1 MRKPVVFLIRISDNP
16 VSMWFAG
23 RSYESWTKAG
33 YGVQIVEAVTPATM
47 GDDGI
52 KINIAPIK
60 KMGRQRRPFSE
71 TEKAIFY
78 SHAKVLSIIARKT
91 SPAIVIEHD
100 AELIKPLPEEELNK
114 LDIASL
120 GGIMGFP
127 EFAGIPNQ
135 PKSNSWRSTPALAYF
150 IKPPTAKLLYN
161 HLTTIKC
168 EGNVDAYINDFMI
181 KYGTNS
187 KFNTHVNHMY
197 DATVGNTI
205 IHPILPDN

>member
-1 MRKPVVFLIRISDNP
+1 MHKPAVFLIRISDNP
-16 VSMWFAG
+16 ISMWFAG

-33 YGVQIVEAVTPATM
+33 YGVQIVEAVTPETM

-100 AELIKPLPEEELNK
+100 AELIKPLPDDLN
-114 LDIASL
+114 DMGIASL
-120 GGIMGFP
+120 GCINGPG
-127 EFAGIPNQ
+127 NRVSQ
-135 PKSNSWRSTPALAYF
+135 TPALAYY
-150 IKPPTAKLLYN
+150 IKPNIAKKLLE
-161 HLTTIKC
+161 HLTTISC
-168 EGNVDAYINDFMI
+168 EGNVDAYINDYM
-181 KYGTNS
+181 KHYGTNNKYIS
-187 KFNTHVNHMY
+187 HVNHMM
-197 DATVGNTI
+197 DSTLGTTI
-205 IHPILPDN
+205 EHPDIKG